1 MSLVLGATGRLGQ
14 LVVDGLVAAGAPC
27 RAVSRDPARAAA
39 LARPGVEPVV
49 LDVADVAA
57 LERALA
63 DDDRLFLCLPTSREQ
78 SALERGAIDAAA
90 RAGRPVVKL
99 AWVGAGMETD
109 VPFGVWHREIEAHLA
124 AAGIPYSVVRSSSF
138 VQHLWGELIAPRV
151 RERGVFRLS
160 AGDGR
165 VAAVDLRDVA
175 DVCVAL
181 LLRDGHE
188 GRAYD
193 LTGPEALS
201 FAEAAAIVAEA
212 AGRPVAYVD
221 APEDEVRAELLAL
234 GHDPWFAEAL
244 IRLYRLYRADAL
256 APVSPDVEAVLGRPG
271 RRFAAWAH
279 EARALFAAAG

>member
-1 MSLVLGATGRLGQ
+1 MIVVLGATGRLGR

-39 LARPGVEPVV
+39 LARPGVEPLV
-49 LDVADVAA
+49 LDAADAPA
-57 LERALA
+57 LDRALA
-63 DDDRLFLCLPTSREQ
+63 QADRLFLCLPTSREQ
-78 SALERGAIDAAA
+78 VVLERGAIDAAT
-90 RAGRPVVKL
+90 RTGTPVVKL
-99 AWVGAGMETD
+99 AWVGAGMDTD
-109 VPFGVWHREIEAHLA
+109 VPFGVWHREIEQHLA
-124 AAGIPYSVVRSSSF
+124 VAGVPHDVVRSSSF

-151 RERGVFRLS
+151 REAGSFRLS

-181 LLRDGHE
+181 LLRGE
-188 GRAYD
+188 QGGRAYD

-201 FAEAAAIVAEA
+201 FAEAAAILAGA
-212 AGRPVAYVD
+212 TGRPVAYVD

-234 GHDPWFAEAL
+234 GHDAWFAEAL

-271 RRFAAWAH
+271 RRFADWAR
-279 EARALFAAAG
+279 EARDLFAAR